1 VDEIAATMCRL
12 RDDAALR
19 RRLAAAGRVQA
30 RRHTWDGAAVRLL
43 QHLQPLL
50 TAATPRAAT
59 R

>member
-1 VDEIAATMCRL
+1 L
-12 RDDAALR
+12 RDDEALR
-19 RRLAAAGRVQA
+19 GRLAAAGRRQA

-50 TAATPRAAT
+50 TAAAPRVAT